1 MSVVLSHLA
10 LWRIVTGR
18 KHPGKRH
25 ATSKVT
31 RVSTYWGIPGGRDSS
46 MPLPL
51 KRSHTDGET
60 GALGAVGLVEDS
72 GLWGQTVV
80 TSNPEL
86 VS

>member
-1 MSVVLSHLA
+1 
-10 LWRIVTGR
+10 
-18 KHPGKRH
+18 
-25 ATSKVT
+25 
-31 RVSTYWGIPGGRDSS
+31 

-60 GALGAVGLVEDS
+60 GALAAVGLGEDS